1 MDKSSAR
8 WTEVNPS
15 HYPWE
20 REALAFVRDGLPDSD
35 PYCAWANVEFI
46 SDNGAINELD
56 LLVVSPFGFFLVEIK
71 SHPGI
76 ISGDQQKWNWVPPD
90 VTSTSTIWMRFGW
103 TTLASS
109 CASRAKRMRLVRSP

>member
-15 HYPWE
+15 QWPWE
-20 REALAFVRDGLPDSD
+20 REALAFVREGLPDSD
-35 PYCAWANVEFI
+35 PYRAWANIEYI
-46 SDNGAINELD
+46 GDDGAINELD

-76 ISGDQQKWNWVPPD
+76 ISGDQQKWNWIPPD
-90 VTSTSTIWMRFGW
+90 GKRKSMAVSYTHLTLPTSD
-103 TTLASS
+103 
-109 CASRAKRMRLVRSP
+109 LV

>member
-15 HYPWE
+15 QWPWE
-20 REALAFVRDGLPDSD
+20 REALAFVREGLPDSD
-35 PYCAWANVEFI
+35 PYRAWANIEYI
-46 SDNGAINELD
+46 GDDGAINELD

-76 ISGDQQKWNWVPPD
+76 ISGDQQKWNWIPPD
-90 VTSTSTIWMRFGW
+90 G
-103 TTLASS
+103 
-109 CASRAKRMRLVRSP
+109 KRKSMDNPLLLSLIHI